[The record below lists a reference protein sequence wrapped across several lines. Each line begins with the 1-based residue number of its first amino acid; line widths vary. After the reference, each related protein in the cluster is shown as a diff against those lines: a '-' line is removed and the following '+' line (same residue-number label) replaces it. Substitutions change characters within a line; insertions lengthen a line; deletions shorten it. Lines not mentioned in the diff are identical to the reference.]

1 MRTTKITVT
10 AALAAAA
17 VAVATGSTASAE
29 PVSPAPAV
37 AQYQGAD
44 QGIDYK
50 LFLSDAG
57 NAITTT
63 VGAGAFA
70 LAGDTVTLTDDSGA
84 LIAQIP
90 LVHQA
95 DQQLTVAPSIA
106 DNGRTLTLVPNAN
119 GAALADI
126 DAQQWFYYELNRA
139 APGAAVGALI
149 GAAIGVFFLGIGII
163 PGAAIGAL
171 IGLLV
176 AGGQPLIDSG
186 FAFLQPR

>member
-1 MRTTKITVT
+1 MLK
-10 AALAAAA
+10 
-17 VAVATGSTASAE
+17 
-29 PVSPAPAV
+29 
-37 AQYQGAD
+37 
-44 QGIDYK
+44 
-50 LFLSDAG
+50 
-57 NAITTT
+57 AITTT
-63 VGAGAFA
+63 VGVGTFA
-70 LAGDTVTLTDDSGA
+70 LTGDTVALTDDAGA
-84 LIAQIP
+84 VIAQIP
-90 LVHQA
+90 LVYQA
-95 DQQLTVAPSIA
+95 ADRQLTVTPSIA
-106 DNGRTLTLVPNAN
+106 DNGRTLTLVPDAN

-149 GAAIGVFFLGIGII
+149 GAAVGVFFLGIGFI